1 MFHIKAILTRPKV
14 CQYDELKK
22 GDIVTNVTD
31 YSLVLLL
38 ISNTKI
44 I

>member
-22 GDIVTNVTD
+22 GDIVTNVSD
-31 YSLVLLL
+31 YSLLLL
-38 ISNTKI
+38 LSTKVI
-44 I
+44 